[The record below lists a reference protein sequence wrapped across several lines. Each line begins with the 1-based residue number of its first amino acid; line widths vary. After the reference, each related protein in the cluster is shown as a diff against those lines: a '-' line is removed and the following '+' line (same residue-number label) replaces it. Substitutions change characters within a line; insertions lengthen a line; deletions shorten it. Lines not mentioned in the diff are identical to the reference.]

1 MDVYAIVTEKI
12 INLLE
17 QGVVPWRRPWTGGG
31 LPRNVASKKP
41 YRGINHFLLSVSRYV
56 QPYWLT
62 MRQANELGGRVR
74 RGEKSTVVVFW
85 KVEDCRE
92 NNEGSRSRRE
102 QRQEQSSFSAQ
113 VLPHF
118 QSRTMRTA
126 TSSPRQTT
134 QGRNA
139 GAHADQCMRGDCR
152 LYAERAGDSARWIES
167 VLQRTD

>member
-17 QGVVPWRRPWTGGG
+17 QGVVPGAGLGPERTSAKCSERRSHIVESIISYSRSQIRAAVLVDDAASQPTWRTR
-31 LPRNVASKKP
+31 S
-41 YRGINHFLLSVSRYV
+41 
-56 QPYWLT
+56 Q
-62 MRQANELGGRVR
+62 
-74 RGEKSTVVVFW
+74 GEESTVVVFW
-85 KVEDCRE
+85 KVEDCRGE
-92 NNEGSRSRRE
+92 QRRSRSRRE
-102 QRQEQSSFSAQ
+102 RRQEQSSFSAQ

-139 GAHADQCMRGDCR
+139 GAHADQRMRGDFGCMPN
-152 LYAERAGDSARWIES
+152 APEIQHGGSKASTAR
-167 VLQRTD
+167 